1 MNTPYQLNW
10 LVPAP
15 TDLRAK
21 NLTDLMSR
29 CWFHLGKT
37 KRTTPI
43 LHEADGGDYIKV
55 SALEETG
62 IATIYDQDLLLFLI
76 AKVVQDKNDGKE
88 LDPFVRFTGADFWD
102 FLGKKF
108 SKTGK
113 ITNKNKLEYDRLDD
127 MVNRLKGT
135 QIETNIRK
143 GPIRENL
150 KFNWLSSVRTL
161 EPLRVQ
167 QLIEDRMD
175 KGEEPFQKSDPRSY
189 RKGFEV
195 ELPEWIMEP
204 IRREKPHVLTYNHDY
219 FKITKG
225 IERFLY
231 QFARKASG
239 SNPTGW
245 FESLD
250 SIYQKSGS
258 TAPKRVFLNRVRKIL
273 EKNTQQVFV
282 GLDKEDVEQCR
293 LLEYQIMPVQKGRKM
308 GLRFTRNKAFP
319 SKKEPM
325 EITN

>member
-1 MNTPYQLNW
+1 MSVPYQLNW

-76 AKVVQDKNDGKE
+76 ARVVQDKNDGKK
-88 LDPFVRFTGADFWD
+88 LSPFVQFTGADFWD

-113 ITNKNKLEYDRLDD
+113 ITNRNKLEYDRLDE
-127 MVNRLKGT
+127 MVHRLKGT

-143 GPIRENL
+143 GTIRENL

-161 EPLRVQ
+161 EPVRVQ
-167 QLIEDRMD
+167 QLADERIN
-175 KGEEPFQKSDPRSY
+175 KGEQPFKDSDPRSY

-204 IRREKPHVLTYNHDY
+204 IRRENPHVLTYNHQY

-239 SNPTGW
+239 SNPAGW

-250 SIYQKSGS
+250 NIYEKSGTTS
-258 TAPKRVFLNRVRKIL
+258 PKRVFVSRIKKIL
-273 EKNTQQVFV
+273 ENNKESFFV
-282 GLDKEDVEQCR
+282 GLDKENREEVR
-293 LLEYQIMPVQKGRKM
+293 LLEYQINPVQKGRKM
-308 GLRFTRNKAFP
+308 GLRFTRSKALPTKREAIEF
-319 SKKEPM
+319 
-325 EITN
+325 TN